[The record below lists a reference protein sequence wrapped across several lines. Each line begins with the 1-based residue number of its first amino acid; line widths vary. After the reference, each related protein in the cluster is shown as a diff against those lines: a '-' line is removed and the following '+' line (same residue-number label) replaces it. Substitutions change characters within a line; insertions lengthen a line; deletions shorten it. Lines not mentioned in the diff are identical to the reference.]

1 MGCGSSTATGT
12 AAQPAPKLKSTS
24 SRSSLK
30 ESNGHAKKS
39 KDSDQS
45 GERNS
50 VNQKR
55 GDEEPPPEANGH
67 VPVDSDSHID
77 TGNKNQTSETTSGSV
92 EPEPVEENINNG
104 SIATEEKTTLENKE
118 SSTQQEQFNG
128 EEASPG
134 EVAANPQE
142 TASKHNT
149 SQGKVSVSEELPAV
163 IASSSSVGDDEKK
176 ETNQEKD
183 VSEAQDFSV
192 VGDAETAPLKDTSEI
207 SLSGPKNTSKTSLS
221 GDKDMASHNNTGEVP
236 SHNDT
241 SHVSLSSDKDTVQEQ
256 NNTGEVPSHNDT
268 SHVSLSSDKDTVQEQ
283 NNRKGSMTVSE
294 YFGAP
299 SDEEISLSRQSV
311 GASQPNI
318 LPPTAEH
325 VQPSEPIETV
335 KEDSASL
342 GGREE
347 TVDQTI
353 EVSGGTYPASSSQES
368 TANDEGSEGRLCT
381 VTANV
386 RIGSLEDPLGQR
398 TVTLT
403 GSVYRVPREEGDP
416 ITPNPGD
423 KIGIVKGDVTST
435 PVDNGLGEKLATL
448 SGDLFA
454 VSGEALANGHIATA
468 SIDVLSCN
476 SGEKI
481 ATITADV
488 APSDDLEH
496 QSGVIT
502 GDVLAMSDKGSYDDK
517 IGSLSGK
524 VVALTFDEDLISLTS
539 VED

>member
-1 MGCGSSTATGT
+1 M
-12 AAQPAPKLKSTS
+12 
-24 SRSSLK
+24 
-30 ESNGHAKKS
+30 
-39 KDSDQS
+39 
-45 GERNS
+45 
-50 VNQKR
+50 
-55 GDEEPPPEANGH
+55 
-67 VPVDSDSHID
+67 
-77 TGNKNQTSETTSGSV
+77 
-92 EPEPVEENINNG
+92 EENINNG

-142 TASKHNT
+142 TASEHNT
-149 SQGKVSVSEELPAV
+149 FQGKVSVSEELPAV

-221 GDKDMASHNNTGEVP
+221 GDKDMASHNNTGEVPSHNDTSHVSLSSDKDTVQEQNNTGEVP

>member
-241 SHVSLSSDKDTVQEQ
+241 SHVSLC
-256 NNTGEVPSHNDT
+256 
-268 SHVSLSSDKDTVQEQ
+268 SDKDTVQEQ
-283 NNRKGSMTVSE
+283 NNRKGSVTVSE

>member
-1 MGCGSSTATGT
+1 M
-12 AAQPAPKLKSTS
+12 
-24 SRSSLK
+24 
-30 ESNGHAKKS
+30 
-39 KDSDQS
+39 
-45 GERNS
+45 
-50 VNQKR
+50 
-55 GDEEPPPEANGH
+55 
-67 VPVDSDSHID
+67 
-77 TGNKNQTSETTSGSV
+77 
-92 EPEPVEENINNG
+92 EENINNG

-142 TASKHNT
+142 TASEHNT
-149 SQGKVSVSEELPAV
+149 SQRKVSVSEELPAV
-163 IASSSSVGDDEKK
+163 IASSSSVGDDEKP
-176 ETNQEKD
+176 ETNQGKD
-183 VSEAQDFSV
+183 VSEAQDLSV
-192 VGDAETAPLKDTSEI
+192 LGDAETAPLKETSEI
-207 SLSGPKNTSKTSLS
+207 SLSGPKNTRKTSLS
-221 GDKDMASHNNTGEVP
+221 GDEDMASHNNTGEVP

-241 SHVSLSSDKDTVQEQ
+241 SHVSLSSDKDTVP
-256 NNTGEVPSHNDT
+256 G
-268 SHVSLSSDKDTVQEQ
+268 QEQ

-299 SDEEISLSRQSV
+299 SDEKISLSRQSV

-325 VQPSEPIETV
+325 AQPSEPIETV

-347 TVDQTI
+347 TVDQII
-353 EVSGGTYPASSSQES
+353 EVSGGTHPAPSRQES

-454 VSGEALANGHIATA
+454 VSGEALANRHIATA